1 MAGAAAF
8 IALCACG
15 GGMQSPA
22 IPARTEAIAGP
33 ALEAATAQ
41 NTIPYWQS
49 SFSYGGVEYPYQM
62 VGKSPMGPG
71 GSMTIVNEIVPLNLV
86 FSNGTEFK
94 ADQFTKVLQNS
105 PLFVNA
111 SFGTVGVTQFGDAV
125 MRAEFWKYAQKK
137 NYHVL
142 LAPPVIEPAVV
153 VNIPAADGHVTI
165 IDGVPHGYV
174 TFDYFM
180 DVVEPSVIAQLGIKP
195 NTLTIFPTFHTQLL
209 EPGSNYCCYSGYH
222 NALKVTTAT
231 GTSTFTTVWGPI
243 TGTHKIP
250 ALSHEVAEWL
260 NDPFYTN
267 RVPEWI
273 QPGFTTCGGEY
284 LEVAD
289 PATAWDFTVNTYQVQ
304 DIAEYSWFTR
314 SKKPLGIVLATGK
327 PGYDLMGMLK
337 GPAKS
342 CT

>member
-1 MAGAAAF
+1 MVGVAAV

-15 GGMQSPA
+15 GGMPGSS

-33 ALEAATAQ
+33 NVAEE
-41 NTIPYWQS
+41 TIPFWQS
-49 SFSYGGVEYPYQM
+49 SFTYEGVQYPYQI
-62 VGKSPMGPG
+62 VGKSPMGRG
-71 GSMTIVNEIVPLNLV
+71 GSTTIVNEIVPLNLV
-86 FSNGTEFK
+86 FSDGTELK
-94 ADQFTKVLQNS
+94 ADQYTKVLQKS

-153 VNIPAADGHVTI
+153 VNIPAADGHTALVN
-165 IDGVPHGYV
+165 GVAHGYV

-180 DVVEPSVIAQLGIKP
+180 DVVEPSIIAQLGIKAD
-195 NTLTIFPTFHTQLL
+195 TLTIFPTFHTQLL
-209 EPGSNYCCYSGYH
+209 EPGNYCCYDGYH
-222 NALKVTTAT
+222 NALKVTTTT

-243 TGTHKIP
+243 TGTHKMP
-250 ALSHEVAEWL
+250 ALSHELAEWL

-273 QPGFTTCGGEY
+273 QPGFTTCGGQY

-289 PATAWDFTVNTYQVQ
+289 PATAWDFTVNTYQLQ
-304 DIAEYSWFTR
+304 DIAQYSWFTR

>member
-1 MAGAAAF
+1 MVGAAVA
-8 IALCACG
+8 ITLCACG
-15 GGMQSPA
+15 GGMQSSA
-22 IPARTEAIAGP
+22 IPARTEAISGP
-33 ALEAATAQ
+33 TLQAAAAQ
-41 NTIPYWQS
+41 DTIPFWQS
-49 SFSYGGVEYPYQM
+49 SFSYGGVEYPYQI
-62 VGKSPMGPG
+62 VGKSPMGRG
-71 GSMTIVNEIVPLNLV
+71 GSTTIANEIVPLNLV
-86 FSNGTEFK
+86 FSDGTHLNAER
-94 ADQFTKVLQNS
+94 FTKVLQKS
-105 PLFVNA
+105 PLYANA

-153 VNIPAADGHVTI
+153 VNIPAADGHTALV
-165 IDGVPHGYV
+165 DGVVHGYV

-180 DVVEPSVIAQLGIKP
+180 DVVEPSIIAQLGIKAS
-195 NTLTIFPTFHTQLL
+195 TLTIFPTFHTQLL
-209 EPGSNYCCYSGYH
+209 EPGNYCCYDGYH

-243 TGTHKIP
+243 TAAHKIT
-250 ALSHEVAEWL
+250 ALSHELAEWL

-273 QPGFTTCGGEY
+273 QPGFTTCGGQY

-289 PATAWDFTVNTYQVQ
+289 PATAWDFTVDTYLLQ

-314 SKKPLGIVLATGK
+314 SRKPMGIVPATGK